1 MTYAAR
7 PHRLPTNRLLTM
19 GVAFLAAACAPG
31 EAPLDVLLVN
41 GKVLD
46 GTGNP
51 WFFRDIGIAGDRIA
65 FVGDAE
71 LEGVAARDTLDV
83 AGFLVTPGFWDVHSH
98 ADPDTETGRAA
109 LPQLTQGITTVVL
122 GMDGRGASN
131 VAEIFAGYRAN
142 GIAVN
147 VVRFVGHGS
156 ARGSVLGMANRAPTP
171 EELDRMKAYVQR
183 GMEEGAAGL
192 STGLYYT
199 PGTFATT
206 DEVVELARVAARYGG
221 LYDTHDRDLGVAYKG
236 VGYLG
241 SIREAIEIAERAGLP
256 AIFSHF
262 NAQGP
267 ANYGKAP
274 QGARLIEE
282 ARARGVNVMAGQHV
296 YDASGCS
303 LVACTLPRWAAEG
316 GEDSM
321 KARLADPEVR
331 RRLRP
336 EVTELLGMVG
346 GPTKLRFT
354 DRRPELFG
362 RTLAQVAAERR
373 QPAVETILELVA
385 SGGNASVINHD
396 IYDPNNT
403 DFLAQQDWMMTCTDG
418 GTPEFGE
425 GMVHPRTYG
434 AFPRKLRQF
443 VYDRPIVRLPFAVRG
458 MTSLAATFYQHPDR
472 GLIKEG
478 VYADLVVLDE
488 ARIGDRATYDQPHQY
503 SEGVVHVLVNG
514 QVALRNGQAT
524 GVRAGRPLPRR
535 TGGPADSRTGG
546 GAP

>member
-1 MTYAAR
+1 MSLRLQCHRVLMASLATSAMACR
-7 PHRLPTNRLLTM
+7 P
-19 GVAFLAAACAPG
+19 GQ
-31 EAPLDVLLVN
+31 PLDLLILN
-41 GKVLD
+41 GRVLD

-51 WFFRDIGIAGDRIA
+51 WFFQDLGVAGDRIA
-65 FVGDAE
+65 FVGNAA
-71 LEGVAARDTLDV
+71 LRGAAARDTLDA
-83 AGFLVTPGFWDVHSH
+83 AGLLVTPGFWDVHSH
-98 ADPDTETGRAA
+98 ADPDAPSGRAA

-122 GMDGRGASN
+122 GVDGRGSDSIA
-131 VAEIFAGYRAN
+131 AIYAGYRAN

-147 VVRFVGHGS
+147 VIRHVGHGS
-156 ARGSVLGMANRAPTP
+156 ARSSVLGMAHRAPTP
-171 EELDRMKAYVQR
+171 EELERMKAYVRR
-183 GMEEGAAGL
+183 GMEQGAAGL

-206 DEVVELARVAARYGG
+206 DEVVELARVAAEYGG
-221 LYDTHDRDLGVAYKG
+221 VYDTHDRDLGVAYQG

-241 SIREAIEIAERAGLP
+241 SIREGIEIAERAGLP

-274 QGARLIEE
+274 EGARLIDE

-336 EVTELLGMVG
+336 QIAELVTMVG

-354 DRRPELFG
+354 DRRPDLFG
-362 RTLAQVAAERR
+362 RTLAEVAADRR
-373 QPAVETILELVA
+373 QPVVETILDLLA
-385 SGGNASVINHD
+385 TGNASVINHD
-396 IYDPNNT
+396 IYDPRNT
-403 DFLAQQDWMMTCTDG
+403 DFLAQRDWMMTCTDG
-418 GTPEFGE
+418 GTPVFGE
-425 GMVHPRTYG
+425 GIVHPRTYG

-443 VYDRPIVRLPFAVRG
+443 VYDRPIISLPFAVRG
-458 MTSLAATFYQHPDR
+458 MTSLAATFFGQPDR
-472 GLIKEG
+472 GLIRPG
-478 VYADLVVLDE
+478 FYADIVVLDQ
-488 ARIGDRATYDQPHQY
+488 ARLRDRATYDEPHQY

-514 QVALRNGQAT
+514 RLALRDGQAT
-524 GVRAGRPLPRR
+524 GVLAGRPLTRR
-535 TGGPADSRTGG
+535 GP
-546 GAP
+546 

>member
-1 MTYAAR
+1 MNPRTLCHGIIVLGLA
-7 PHRLPTNRLLTM
+7 
-19 GVAFLAAACAPG
+19 GSAAACQP
-31 EAPLDVLLVN
+31 ERTLDLLLVN
-41 GKVLD
+41 GKVVD
-46 GTGNP
+46 GTGSP
-51 WFFRDIGIAGDRIA
+51 WFFQDIGIAGDRIA
-65 FVGDAE
+65 FVGDAA
-71 LEGVAARDTLDV
+71 LEGIGARDTLDV
-83 AGFLVTPGFWDVHSH
+83 AGLLVTPGFWDVHSH
-98 ADPDTETGRAA
+98 ADPESPSGRPA

-122 GMDGRGASN
+122 GMDGRGPN
-131 VAEIFAGYRAN
+131 NITEIFAGYRAN

-156 ARGSVLGMANRAPTP
+156 ARSSVLGMENRAPSAG
-171 EELDRMKAYVQR
+171 ELERMKAYVER
-183 GMEEGAAGL
+183 GMQEGAAGL

-206 DEVVELARVAARYGG
+206 DEVVELATVAARYGG
-221 LYDTHDRDLGVAYKG
+221 TYDTHDRDLGVAYQG

-256 AIFSHF
+256 AVFSHF

-274 QGARLIEE
+274 EGARLIEE

-321 KARLADPEVR
+321 KARLADPDVR

-336 EVTELLGMVG
+336 EIAELVGMVG
-346 GPTKLRFT
+346 GPSKLRFT

-362 RTLAQVAAERR
+362 RTLADVAAQRR
-373 QPAVETILELVA
+373 QPVVETILELLA
-385 SGGNASVINHD
+385 AGGNASVINHD
-396 IYDPNNT
+396 IYDPRNT

-418 GTPEFGE
+418 GTPVFGQ
-425 GMVHPRTYG
+425 GIVHPRAYG
-434 AFPRKLRQF
+434 GFPRKLRQF
-443 VYDRPIVRLPFAVRG
+443 VYDRPIIRLPFAIRG
-458 MTSLAATFYQHPDR
+458 MTSLAANFYQHPDR

-478 VYADLVVLDE
+478 FYADLTVIDE
-488 ARIGDRATYDQPHQY
+488 ARIRDVATYDEPHQY
-503 SEGVVHVLVNG
+503 SEGVVHVVVNG
-514 QVALRNGQAT
+514 KLALRDGQAT
-524 GVRAGRPLPRR
+524 GVLAGRPLPHAQSAKPQ
-535 TGGPADSRTGG
+535 T
-546 GAP
+546 